1 MTFLTDPHCPWPTC
15 FVQLSFS
22 KNPFHWGPRT
32 RTKSGEE
39 DFFFWGG
46 GHELKYSKSFR
57 LPWQLTFR
65 ACCSKK
71 VNSLHTCRGATGGGQ
86 PRAGLHSSVCKV
98 LAPGIL
104 GFTLPPP
111 GPDGQANG
119 CAGKH
124 WAIDSTVTEH
134 HPVNDTAMKCF
145 SNPERVAFG
154 C

>member
-1 MTFLTDPHCPWPTC
+1 MEQQVVDNH
-15 FVQLSFS
+15 
-22 KNPFHWGPRT
+22 
-32 RTKSGEE
+32 
-39 DFFFWGG
+39 
-46 GHELKYSKSFR
+46 
-57 LPWQLTFR
+57 
-65 ACCSKK
+65 
-71 VNSLHTCRGATGGGQ
+71 RGC
-86 PRAGLHSSVCKV
+86 LHSSVCKV

-119 CAGKH
+119 SAGKH

>member
-1 MTFLTDPHCPWPTC
+1 MVDNHGDC
-15 FVQLSFS
+15 
-22 KNPFHWGPRT
+22 
-32 RTKSGEE
+32 
-39 DFFFWGG
+39 
-46 GHELKYSKSFR
+46 
-57 LPWQLTFR
+57 
-65 ACCSKK
+65 
-71 VNSLHTCRGATGGGQ
+71 
-86 PRAGLHSSVCKV
+86 LHSSVCKV

-145 SNPERVAFG
+145 SNPEREAFG